1 LRLGSD
7 PPMTA
12 DSETVR
18 DLPSPDE
25 IRRAVDRVVVSE
37 VFSRSP
43 QLAAFLRFVVEAV
56 LHNRQDR
63 IKAYTIGV
71 EVLRRDPKFDPQI
84 DPIVRVEATR
94 LRRAIERYYA
104 GPGANDPLLIDLP
117 RGSYVPTFR
126 YREPDVAA
134 VPPIAGLT
142 TVTRMRPKTIAV
154 CVAGALAAIVA
165 AVVAVQLGGL
175 RVPFGGGALP
185 PGNGMPTVMIETP
198 RVLGAPPAG
207 VPADLLHVKINDA
220 FARFDTINVVQVVS
234 EGRLP
239 VRAPRAD
246 YHLAS
251 VIEYW
256 TAASNIWFRLVD
268 GTDGTVVWSSNFEG
282 VAALSAAEADEIVI
296 TVANSLLQAYG
307 VIRSRDRARYLG
319 SAGGDPRYRCVLE
332 ATLSI
337 STADRADHDRAR
349 DCLERLTSID
359 PGFAVGFTFL
369 ALIYSREYYLG
380 LEPRP
385 GDAPVLDRSLRAARQ
400 AAALHPESSRA
411 YLALLVVLFNRR
423 DFPGAFA
430 AAEKSIA
437 LNRYD
442 MLALGEYGG
451 RLIFIGEVERGLTM
465 MRRADSVG
473 AVRASWQLIYLFV
486 GNYLTGN
493 APAAARFASQIPSDN
508 FALGQVARALAAAS
522 SGDAAGARQAIDR
535 LVQMKPSWR
544 ADPRAELARAIPDSG
559 IVDRLLA
566 DLYAAGLEKAS

>member
-1 LRLGSD
+1 
-7 PPMTA
+7 MTV
-12 DSETVR
+12 DSEAVR
-18 DLPSPDE
+18 DTPGPDE
-25 IRRAVDRVVVSE
+25 IRHAIDRVVVSD

-71 EVLRRDPKFDPQI
+71 EVLRRDTKFDPQL

-104 GPGANDPLLIDLP
+104 GPGADDPLLIDLP

-126 YREPDVAA
+126 YREPEAA
-134 VPPIAGLT
+134 AAAPAVDLT
-142 TVTRMRPKTIAV
+142 AAASVRPKTVVV
-154 CVAGALAAIVA
+154 CVVGGLLAIVA
-165 AVVAVQLGGL
+165 AVTAIQLGAL
-175 RVPFGGGALP
+175 RLPFGGNALP
-185 PGNGMPTVMIETP
+185 PGNGMPTVIIEAP

-220 FARFDTINVVQVVS
+220 FARFDTINLVQVVS
-234 EGRLP
+234 EGRP
-239 VRAPRAD
+239 PSRPPRAD

-251 VIEYW
+251 VVEYW

-268 GTDGTVVWSSNFEG
+268 GVDGTVVWSRNFEG
-282 VAALSAAEADEIVI
+282 VAALTAAEADEIVI
-296 TVANSLLQAYG
+296 TLANSLLQAYG
-307 VIRSRDRARYLG
+307 VVRSRDRARYLASG
-319 SAGGDPRYRCVLE
+319 GGDPRYRCMLE

-337 STADRADHDRAR
+337 STADHADHERAR
-349 DCLERLTSID
+349 DCLERLTAID
-359 PGFAVGFTFL
+359 PGFAVGFTSL
-369 ALIYSREYYLG
+369 SLIYSREYYLG

-385 GDAPVLDRSLRAARQ
+385 GDAPVLERSLRAARQ
-400 AAALHPESSRA
+400 AVALRPESSRA

-423 DFPGAFA
+423 DLPGAFA

-442 MLALGEYGG
+442 LLALGEYGG
-451 RLIFIGEVERGLTM
+451 RLIFAGEVEKGLAM

-473 AVRASWQLIYLFV
+473 AVRPSWQLIYLFV
-486 GNYLTGN
+486 GNYLTGER
-493 APAAARFASQIPSDN
+493 AAAAGFASQIPSDN

-535 LVQMKPSWR
+535 LVQMQPSWR
-544 ADPRAELARAIPDSG
+544 ADPRAELARVIPDSG

-566 DLYAAGLEKAS
+566 DLRAAGLEKAS